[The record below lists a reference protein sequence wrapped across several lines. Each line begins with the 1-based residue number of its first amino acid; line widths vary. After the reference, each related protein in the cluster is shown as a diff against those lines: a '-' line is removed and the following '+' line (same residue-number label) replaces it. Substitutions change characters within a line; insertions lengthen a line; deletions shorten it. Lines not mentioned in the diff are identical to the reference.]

1 MSTHPG
7 AAPGLRRLRRGELI
21 TLAGVV
27 LLVVS
32 LFVPTYDSPGGG
44 LDAWDTFGAAVAL
57 ELAGVCAGLA
67 LVVSALTER
76 TTALP
81 VSTAVWC
88 VPVGLAVVIAS
99 LVRLLERPGT
109 ANGLAAGGWLALIGA
124 LAVLAGAWETLRDEH
139 TSLYDPVSP
148 PPQPRP

>member
-1 MSTHPG
+1 M
-7 AAPGLRRLRRGELI
+7 
-21 TLAGVV
+21 
-27 LLVVS
+27 
-32 LFVPTYDSPGGG
+32 
-44 LDAWDTFGAAVAL
+44 
-57 ELAGVCAGLA
+57 
-67 LVVSALTER
+67 
-76 TTALP
+76 
-81 VSTAVWC
+81 STAVWC

-99 LVRLLERPGT
+99 LVRLLERPEA

>member
-1 MSTHPG
+1 M
-7 AAPGLRRLRRGELI
+7 
-21 TLAGVV
+21 
-27 LLVVS
+27 
-32 LFVPTYDSPGGG
+32 
-44 LDAWDTFGAAVAL
+44 AL
-57 ELAGVCAGLA
+57 ELAGVFAGLA

-81 VSTAVWC
+81 VATAVWC

-109 ANGLAAGGWLALIGA
+109 ANGLAAGGWLAFIGA
-124 LAVLAGAWETLRDEH
+124 LAVLAGAWEPLRDEH
-139 TSLYDPVSP
+139 TSLYDPATP